1 MRSNLLARYALLTV
15 TTLMVTFAQEKP
27 GTWAPDTDWGHW
39 RLGQKADQEFLKTNN
54 MTITF
59 GSGAPSFED
68 VSRDEFNRGM
78 EQAKA
83 NNRALHDKGY
93 IVLRYLT
100 SSLHGLSASN
110 KDEPQKDQIRMLQ
123 FWREKWNDYEDY
135 LGPKP
140 AEDPRTWI
148 TVRPDGTFPHYRYA
162 PYGQETTNEFETWGC
177 PNNPHFTRL
186 MEGRIRAQAETGIDG
201 SYIDW
206 TQIAGGTCYC
216 GYCKRNFAA
225 YLKKNLPA
233 KVAQAK
239 YGANDYGTIALPKK
253 RGEPFWTEWVT
264 FRGHSV
270 AEFHHRMREVARKYN
285 PNFMISGNVFGGF
298 GYGPI
303 SYDAAGNMEML
314 GREGYDDFIYS
325 EVQEFLDAAP
335 RKDDQGTKITNSPAF
350 KFLAAATH
358 GKPVIVYATE
368 ITPPI
373 FPHPTEGCLNAMSQI
388 NIAEAVANHAVFRE
402 KRLTPAGATQMYR
415 FLSANEES
423 LRNVRMNANVAVVA
437 SLRQYLADEL
447 SFAFSASR
455 VLADNGIA
463 HVMLTEDDLSSP
475 AINGFDMVV
484 VPYLPMMSSENQQ
497 ALVRYAKGG
506 GTLLVLGAS
515 GSKDQYGLA
524 QRQIPLAKALGNGQ
538 YPTTEVKR
546 KVGKGQ
552 VVFVPAHIPASRF
565 LIPMKSHGDYT
576 TFGPTMADVFA
587 DIPEG
592 YTRNRIDPGLRQLL
606 EHVADTVRESL
617 GTRVTRLTSA
627 APFVEISTMREKND
641 RWMLL
646 HVVNY
651 DVTVDGAITSAK
663 DLKVQVAIPR
673 GKTARSV
680 TWSGT
685 LGEMKPIKFTA
696 ASKEG
701 RQVVTLDLNET
712 SIYGLAK
719 IELE

>member
-1 MRSNLLARYALLTV
+1 MRSKLLGKNALLVV
-15 TTLMVTFAQEKP
+15 TALLITFAQEKP
-27 GTWAPDTDWGHW
+27 GAWKPDTDWGHW
-39 RLGQKADQEFLKTNN
+39 RLGQKADLEFLKTNS

-59 GSGAPSFED
+59 GSGAPSFEE
-68 VSRDEFNRGM
+68 VSRDEFNRVM
-78 EQAKA
+78 EQAKV
-83 NNRALHDKGY
+83 NNRVFHDKGY
-93 IVLRYLT
+93 VVLRYLT
-100 SSLHGLSASN
+100 SSLHGRSGSS
-110 KDEPQKDQIRMLQ
+110 KDIPQKNQIRMLQ
-123 FWREKWNDYEDY
+123 FWREKWNEYEDY

-140 AEDPRTWI
+140 ADDPTTWI
-148 TVRPDGTFPHYRYA
+148 TVRPDGSFPHYRYA
-162 PYGQETTNEFETWGC
+162 PYGQETTSEFETWGC

-206 TQIAGGTCYC
+206 TQISGETCYC
-216 GYCKRNFAA
+216 RFCKRNFAA

-233 KVAQAK
+233 NVAHAK
-239 YGANDYGTIALPKK
+239 YGTDDYANIALPTK
-253 RGEPFWTEWVT
+253 RGEPFWMEWIT

-270 AEFHHRMREVARKYN
+270 AEFHRRMREVTRKYN
-285 PNFMISGNVFGGF
+285 PNFLISGNVFGGF

-314 GREGYDDFIYS
+314 GRDGYDDFIYS
-325 EVQEFLDAAP
+325 EVQEYLDSAP
-335 RKDDQGTKITNSPAF
+335 RKDEHGTKITNSPAF
-350 KFLAAATH
+350 KFLAAVTH

-373 FPHPTEGCLNAMSQI
+373 FPNPTEGCLSAMSQI

-402 KRLTPAGATQMYR
+402 KRLTPPGATQMYR
-415 FLSANEES
+415 FLAANDGS
-423 LRNVRMNANVAVVA
+423 LRNVRMQANVGVVA

-455 VLADNGIA
+455 VLADNGIS
-463 HVMLTEDDLSSP
+463 HVMLTEDDLTNP
-475 AINGFDMVV
+475 AINQFDMVV
-484 VPYLPMMSSENQQ
+484 VPYLPLMSSENQQ
-497 ALVRYAKGG
+497 ALVRYAKAG
-506 GTLLVLGAS
+506 GTLLILGAS
-515 GSKDQYGLA
+515 GNKDQYGLSH
-524 QRQIPLAKALGNGQ
+524 RQIVLAQLLGGGQ
-538 YPTTEVKR
+538 YPAAEATR
-546 KVGKGQ
+546 RVGKGQ
-552 VVFVPAHIPASRF
+552 VVFIPVQVPPSRF
-565 LIPMKSHGDYT
+565 LIPMKSRGDYT

-592 YTRNRIDPGLRQLL
+592 YTRNRIDPGLRKLL
-606 EHVADTVRESL
+606 ERVAGKVQESL
-617 GTRVTRLTSA
+617 GTRVTRLASA
-627 APFVEISTMREKND
+627 TPYVEITTMMEKTD

-651 DVTVDGAITSAK
+651 DVTVDGTITPARG
-663 DLKVQVAIPR
+663 LKVQVAIPR

-685 LGEMKPIKFTA
+685 LTEMKPMKYRTM
-696 ASKEG
+696 SRGG
-701 RQVVTLDLNET
+701 RQMLILDLNEV